1 MESKSDSQ
9 GSIMRLGVVLDKPE
23 PVEDFDLTFYHIK
36 PVSGRINKAAERMY
50 NIVSCFGDNKTAR
63 EKPEW
68 VALSKQDKATRGNKR
83 HNFLWDWICPTN
95 EDYVK
100 YILDL
105 IDEASKVNIA
115 GIHLDCVHFPEEEYC
130 TCQRCT
136 KMWKESKLK
145 WARWKSNIINE
156 FVEEISKLV
165 KVNFSITLP
174 PDPCSSKE
182 RFGIDFTALA
192 KYADFLVIPLYDKTY
207 STTYWIEILARY
219 FRRRI
224 KVPLYIE
231 LYAGHPR
238 PFVKNIIKAMVSAS
252 NYSDGIIFATYDIS
266 IAKEIKRSIK

>member
-1 MESKSDSQ
+1 
-9 GSIMRLGVVLDKPE
+9 MRLGVVLDKPE

-68 VALSKQDKATRGNKR
+68 VALSKYDKTTRGNKR
-83 HNFLWDWICPTN
+83 HNFLWDWICLTN

-100 YILDL
+100 YIFDL

-115 GIHLDCVHFPEEEYC
+115 GIHLDYVRFPEEEYC

-145 WARWKSNIINE
+145 WAKWKSNIINK

-165 KVNFSITLP
+165 KVNFSITLY

-182 RFGIDFTALA
+182 RFGIDFTMLA
-192 KYADFLVIPLYDKTY
+192 KYTDFFVIPLYDITY
-207 STTYWIEILARY
+207 STIYWIEILTRC

-238 PFVKNIIKAMVSAS
+238 PLVKNILKAMASAS
-252 NYSDGIIFATYDIS
+252 KYSDGIIFATYDIS
-266 IAKEIKRSIK
+266 IAKEIRRSIK